1 MLYNIMTSWN
11 PTPAEIDRFHQ
22 QVIFKLSVLVCPGH
36 SQIYLVAMEIKIA
49 AVSRELPRGIKF
61 YTHTACG
68 EVCTK
73 KKDLTYLDSYL
84 PCLH

>member
-61 YTHTACG
+61 YTLLA
-68 EVCTK
+68 VKYVQK
-73 KKDLTYLDSYL
+73 KKT
-84 PCLH
+84 